1 MEPISHLVWMTEHMN
16 LDREKE
22 EAKEENALIDE
33 KKNTG
38 EILYSI
44 SFRISLRDLDNKQ
57 SK

>member
-33 KKNTG
+33 KK
-38 EILYSI
+38 ILERYYIPSV
-44 SFRISLRDLDNKQ
+44 LEYL
-57 SK
+57 